1 MQGNETPANETPANE
16 MQGNEMQGNETPA
29 NEMPANEMQ
38 GNEMQG
44 NEMQGNETPGNETPA
59 MPAENSS
66 ENDENEEYF
75 AKLLGDEKSSDNE
88 MNTSKESPPTN
99 TEIDSKIG
107 GGGLND
113 IKMLKHLGGGLIG
126 GDPFI
131 DNFIKGFKKKTRKK
145 KKKKK
150 KKIMVKKKKKKKKS

>member
-1 MQGNETPANETPANE
+1 
-16 MQGNEMQGNETPA
+16 
-29 NEMPANEMQ
+29 
-38 GNEMQG
+38 
-44 NEMQGNETPGNETPA
+44 
-59 MPAENSS
+59 MPAENTS

-75 AKLLGDEKSSDNE
+75 AKLLGDEKSNDE
-88 MNTSKESPPTN
+88 INTSKESPPTN

-131 DNFIKGFKKKTRKK
+131 DNFIKGFKKLTRKRHK
-145 KKKKK
+145 KKRSKTKTVHGKSK
-150 KKIMVKKKKKKKKS
+150 KKIKRKK